1 MGEINACSKI
11 QQDSKDSKCAG
22 DFPTTLVITGVFLRA
37 QIFWKSN
44 KIAVLL
50 SALYLSAGLRRG
62 TDHNYARKQPQK
74 ASLPID
80 WACRLNYFLTLVS
93 DGIFGRHTGR

>member
-1 MGEINACSKI
+1 MLQNT
-11 QQDSKDSKCAG
+11 AG
-22 DFPTTLVITGVFLRA
+22 LERLEMRRRLSNNTGNNGRVFRA

-62 TDHNYARKQPQK
+62 ADHNYARKQPQK

-80 WACRLNYFLTLVS
+80 
-93 DGIFGRHTGR
+93 